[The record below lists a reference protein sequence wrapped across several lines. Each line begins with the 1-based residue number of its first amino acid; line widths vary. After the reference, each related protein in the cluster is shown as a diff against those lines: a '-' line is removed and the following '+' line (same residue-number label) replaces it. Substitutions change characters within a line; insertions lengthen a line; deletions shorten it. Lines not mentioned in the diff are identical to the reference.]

1 MDDNRVSPME
11 ERALANAIERAATVA
26 SINKD
31 LDRNQLLVNQLK
43 KASID
48 PKFAKTASQAFNKRL
63 TVLTFQ
69 KTADEHKADS
79 FPLTDGDVV
88 YNMMLGD
95 TPVIEKA
102 ASFNMSI
109 ESPFEPS
116 MEKAASEK
124 APVLNRY
131 EKNVSVET
139 FEKHLETMMDK
150 YAGAIYELNGIKSKL
165 ADKIEEEAD
174 EVASIFKQAHY
185 DYDFTTAVNLYGD
198 KLKEAIGDKL
208 DKEASFAPTSKF
220 VIKPQK
226 AIFEK
231 VAQLMEDRDS
241 LEAITKFEDDFVAGV
256 TEFCKSAAKFG
267 DDVHML
273 KFAGPVA
280 DAIAAA
286 QQADDDYARMAA
298 SGAGIGAWQA
308 RANAALDVLGGGIAG
323 GIEGGINTF
332 NDITGAARAALGN
345 ARALYSAGNNVSI
358 SPGDL
363 LDASFLTKD
372 RYRDRL
378 LAWSD
383 MSADPQLAL
392 YPSEQVFQ
400 ATNKA
405 MDMDTSLERPDQREL
420 LRTQVAQLLAQ
431 NNRASTAD
439 IAALAATLKALSSAR
454 PNAAMA
460 ADAAVQELSDKTA
473 PERPELEKI
482 IGEFGNKTDAL
493 HDLVAGANKDFEDQI
508 KKLDKIDEDARKD
521 YQEELKTR
529 RDAATKAHG
538 NVDKVTN
545 AEVKKLL
552 DIVGYHPAVNANTGA
567 LYFAPNKGVHGP
579 TKSVAEMRTYLAN
592 ALASINRTGIVPDT
606 QTVSAARQQLRLP

>member
-11 ERALANAIERAATVA
+11 ERALTNAIERAATVA

-88 YNMMLGD
+88 YNMMLGE

-109 ESPFEPS
+109 ESSFEPS
-116 MEKAASEK
+116 MEKAASAK

-131 EKNVSVET
+131 EKTVSMET

-165 ADKIEEEAD
+165 ADKIEKEAE
-174 EVASIFKQAHY
+174 EVAAIFKQAHY

-208 DKEASFAPTSKF
+208 DKAASFVPTSKF

-231 VAQLMEDRDS
+231 VAQLMEDKDS

-256 TEFCKSAAKFG
+256 TEFCKSASKFG
-267 DDVHML
+267 EDVHML
-273 KFAGPVA
+273 KFAGPIS
-280 DAIAAA
+280 DAVSAA
-286 QQADDDYARMAA
+286 QTADDEYARMAA
-298 SGAGIGAWQA
+298 HGAGTGAWQA

-323 GIEGGINTF
+323 GIEGGINSI
-332 NDITGAARAALGN
+332 NDIVGASRAALGN
-345 ARALYSAGNNVSI
+345 ARALYAAGNNVSI

-363 LDASFLTKD
+363 LDAAFLTKD

-454 PNAAMA
+454 PNAAIA
-460 ADAAVQELSDKTA
+460 ADTAVQALEDKKA
-473 PERPELEKI
+473 PDRPELEKI
-482 IGEFGNKTDAL
+482 VGEYGNKTDAL
-493 HDLVAGANKDFEDQI
+493 HDLVTGAQTDFDNQM
-508 KKLDKIDEDARKD
+508 KALDAIDAEARKD
-521 YQEELKTR
+521 YKEELGKK
-529 RDAATKAHG
+529 RDAATTAKG
-538 NVDKVTN
+538 NVSKVTGSE
-545 AEVKKLL
+545 AKKLL
-552 DIVGYHPAVNANTGA
+552 DIIGYHATTNPRTGE
-567 LYFAPNKGVHGP
+567 LIFAPNKGIPGKV
-579 TKSVAEMRTYLAN
+579 KDVAAMKAHIQAVLAQLQNNGLAFEPEALAN
-592 ALASINRTGIVPDT
+592 AKE
-606 QTVSAARQQLRLP
+606 QLRLT